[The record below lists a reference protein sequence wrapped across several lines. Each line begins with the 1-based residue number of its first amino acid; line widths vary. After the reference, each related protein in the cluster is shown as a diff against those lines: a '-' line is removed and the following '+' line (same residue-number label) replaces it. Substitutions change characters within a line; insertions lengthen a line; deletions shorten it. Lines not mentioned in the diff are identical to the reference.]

1 MATTRINDAR
11 SFVPCNIHAR
21 RSINYSIT
29 LIINTYLVKNNSVPV
44 CTHHSVNLL
53 PKIAM
58 LNLVIRRLNALYVI
72 NIILRRKIQDSSRAR
87 AVLQELFTFDPTC
100 QKCAECE
107 MSNEYVYRQVKK
119 CEMDSVDGIYVST
132 DGGEKFVKDSF
143 VMYRNNQ
150 GAWILCEVLNG
161 TSTKLFYAAR
171 SGKDVTLVNW
181 LFHDNRKVEQCSAM
195 RVSPCAKNTMQAR
208 SSSSASLPVESN
220 RMTAY
225 ESSSVY
231 SSTSLQNENHTLRG
245 RIAELERLLAAQQD
259 RANALQD
266 EVRQRE
272 DQVSHIKAEL
282 KSLTHQH
289 HDVLRALK
297 NDTEPTLQQVT
308 AQKSHIAELEKE
320 LAAEK
325 TLTASLKAT
334 ATCAFQKQ
342 NSLIDQLTNSD
353 ACIAQLQGRI
363 AALECARD
371 DPANDP
377 EMCKGAGSVL
387 LSSTSLPTPEWVN
400 DPVYCGPPP
409 VPVSASQNYADA
421 NTDTVAADERTMNLE
436 RTVAALVAQVNAL
449 MANANITK

>member
-1 MATTRINDAR
+1 MHASSYRATSLRAVNYIIITKLFINI
-11 SFVPCNIHAR
+11 C
-21 RSINYSIT
+21 
-29 LIINTYLVKNNSVPV
+29 LVENNSVRV

-58 LNLVIRRLNALYVI
+58 LIRRLNAFICNKYYFATQDPRAKSDVQQVQCCRNYSLLI
-72 NIILRRKIQDSSRAR
+72 QIARRVQ
-87 AVLQELFTFDPTC
+87 
-100 QKCAECE
+100 CE
-107 MSNEYVYRQVKK
+107 MSNACVYWQVKK

-132 DGGEKFVKDSF
+132 DGGENFVKDSF
-143 VMYRNNQ
+143 VMYRNNL
-150 GAWILCEVLNG
+150 GAWILSEVLNG

-181 LFHDNRKVEQCSAM
+181 LFRDNRRVEQCSAM
-195 RVSPCAKNTMQAR
+195 RVSRGKSATETG
-208 SSSSASLPVESN
+208 SSSSTSGSESN

-225 ESSSVY
+225 ESPSVY

-245 RIAELERLLAAQQD
+245 RIADLERQQAAQQD
-259 RANALQD
+259 RTNSLQD
-266 EVRQRE
+266 EVRQRDE
-272 DQVSHIKAEL
+272 KVEQMKAEL

-297 NDTEPTLQQVT
+297 NGTEPTLQQVT

-325 TLTASLKAT
+325 TLTAALKVT

-342 NSLIDQLTNSD
+342 NSLIGQLTNAD
-353 ACIAQLQGRI
+353 ACIAKLQSRI
-363 AALECARD
+363 AVLECARD

-377 EMCKGAGSVL
+377 EMCTGAGSVQ
-387 LSSTSLPTPEWVN
+387 LSSTFLPTPEWVN

-409 VPVSASQNYADA
+409 APVSATQNCADA
-421 NTDTVAADERTMNLE
+421 NPDAVAADERTMNLE

-449 MANANITK
+449 MTNANFTK